1 MCLELR
7 VEETAEEYKPD
18 AAGNRL
24 EVYESLLLDTSSALW
39 RELLY
44 RKERRNASASATT
57 TATATANATTTATAT
72 ANATANATATASGKE
87 GGAEKGNTVF
97 DIDSEEEKPLPMKDP
112 SRDVGVA
119 AMCET

>member
-44 RKERRNASASATT
+44 RKERRNASANANA
-57 TATATANATTTATAT
+57 TATATANA
-72 ANATANATATASGKE
+72 NATATATASGKE
-87 GGAEKGNTVF
+87 GEAEKGNTVF
-97 DIDSEEEKPLPMKDP
+97 DIDSEEEKPLPVKDP

>member
-44 RKERRNASASATT
+44 RKERRNASASAT
-57 TATATANATTTATAT
+57 AT
-72 ANATANATATASGKE
+72 ANATANATATASAKE

-97 DIDSEEEKPLPMKDP
+97 DIDSEEEKPLPVKDP

>member
-44 RKERRNASASATT
+44 RKERRNASVS
-57 TATATANATTTATAT
+57 ATAT
-72 ANATANATATASGKE
+72 ATANATATASGKE
-87 GGAEKGNTVF
+87 GEAEKGNTVF
-97 DIDSEEEKPLPMKDP
+97 DIDSEEEKPLPVKDP

>member
-44 RKERRNASASATT
+44 RKERRNASA
-57 TATATANATTTATAT
+57 N
-72 ANATANATATASGKE
+72 ANATANATATATASGKE
-87 GGAEKGNTVF
+87 GEAEKGNTVF
-97 DIDSEEEKPLPMKDP
+97 DIDSEEEKPLPVKDP

-119 AMCET
+119 VMCET

>member
-44 RKERRNASASATT
+44 RKERRNASASANAS
-57 TATATANATTTATAT
+57 ATAT
-72 ANATANATATASGKE
+72 ATATASGKE
-87 GGAEKGNTVF
+87 GEAEKGNTVF
-97 DIDSEEEKPLPMKDP
+97 DIDSEEEKPLPVKDP

>member
-24 EVYESLLLDTSSALW
+24 EGYESLLLDTSSALW

-44 RKERRNASASATT
+44 RKERRNASAT
-57 TATATANATTTATAT
+57 
-72 ANATANATATASGKE
+72 ATATASGKE
-87 GGAEKGNTVF
+87 GEAEKGNTVF
-97 DIDSEEEKPLPMKDP
+97 DIDSEEEKPLPVKDP

>member
-44 RKERRNASASATT
+44 RKERRNASANA
-57 TATATANATTTATAT
+57 TATATASA
-72 ANATANATATASGKE
+72 KE
-87 GGAEKGNTVF
+87 GEAEKGNTVF
-97 DIDSEEEKPLPMKDP
+97 DIDSEEEKPLPVKDP

>member
-44 RKERRNASASATT
+44 RKERRNASASVSVNA
-57 TATATANATTTATAT
+57 TATATA
-72 ANATANATATASGKE
+72 TASAKE
-87 GGAEKGNTVF
+87 GETEKGNTVF
-97 DIDSEEEKPLPMKDP
+97 DIDSEEEKPLPVKDP

>member
-1 MCLELR
+1 MCLELC

-44 RKERRNASASATT
+44 RKERRNASVSANASAN
-57 TATATANATTTATAT
+57 AN
-72 ANATANATATASGKE
+72 ANATATASVKE
-87 GGAEKGNTVF
+87 GETEKGNTVF
-97 DIDSEEEKPLPMKDP
+97 DIDSEEEKPLPVKDP

-119 AMCET
+119 AVCEA

>member
-44 RKERRNASASATT
+44 RKERRNASASVSVN
-57 TATATANATTTATAT
+57 ATAT
-72 ANATANATATASGKE
+72 ATATASGKE
-87 GGAEKGNTVF
+87 GEAEKGNTVF
-97 DIDSEEEKPLPMKDP
+97 DIDSEEEKPLPVKDP

-119 AMCET
+119 ATCEA

>member
-44 RKERRNASASATT
+44 RKERRNASASAT
-57 TATATANATTTATAT
+57 ATAT
-72 ANATANATATASGKE
+72 ATANATATASGKE
-87 GGAEKGNTVF
+87 GEAEKGNTVF

>member
-44 RKERRNASASATT
+44 RKERRNASASAT
-57 TATATANATTTATAT
+57 AT
-72 ANATANATATASGKE
+72 ATANATATASGKE
-87 GGAEKGNTVF
+87 GEAEKGNTVF
-97 DIDSEEEKPLPMKDP
+97 DIDSEEEKPLPVKDP

>member
-44 RKERRNASASATT
+44 RKERRNASA
-57 TATATANATTTATAT
+57 N
-72 ANATANATATASGKE
+72 ANATATATATATASAKE
-87 GGAEKGNTVF
+87 GEAEKGNTVF
-97 DIDSEEEKPLPMKDP
+97 DIDSEEEKPLPVKDP

>member
-44 RKERRNASASATT
+44 RKERRNASASAT
-57 TATATANATTTATAT
+57 
-72 ANATANATATASGKE
+72 ATATASGKE
-87 GGAEKGNTVF
+87 GEAEKGNTVF
-97 DIDSEEEKPLPMKDP
+97 DIDSEEEKPLPVKDP

-119 AMCET
+119 AMCEA

>member
-44 RKERRNASASATT
+44 RKERRNASAT
-57 TATATANATTTATAT
+57 
-72 ANATANATATASGKE
+72 ATATASGKE
-87 GGAEKGNTVF
+87 GEAEKGNTVF
-97 DIDSEEEKPLPMKDP
+97 DIDSEEEKPLPVKDP

>member
-44 RKERRNASASATT
+44 RKERRNASASVSVN
-57 TATATANATTTATAT
+57 AN
-72 ANATANATATASGKE
+72 ANATATATATASGKE
-87 GGAEKGNTVF
+87 GEAEKGNTVF
-97 DIDSEEEKPLPMKDP
+97 DIDSEEEKPLPVKDP

-119 AMCET
+119 ATCEA

>member
-44 RKERRNASASATT
+44 RKERRNASASAT
-57 TATATANATTTATAT
+57 ATANATATT
-72 ANATANATATASGKE
+72 TANATATASGKE
-87 GGAEKGNTVF
+87 GEAEKGNTVF

>member
-44 RKERRNASASATT
+44 RKERRNASA
-57 TATATANATTTATAT
+57 TATAT
-72 ANATANATATASGKE
+72 ANATATATASGKE
-87 GGAEKGNTVF
+87 GEAEKGNTVF
-97 DIDSEEEKPLPMKDP
+97 DIDSEEEKPLPVKDP

>member
-44 RKERRNASASATT
+44 RKERRNASAN
-57 TATATANATTTATAT
+57 AN
-72 ANATANATATASGKE
+72 ANATANATATATASGKE
-87 GGAEKGNTVF
+87 GEAEKGNTVF
-97 DIDSEEEKPLPMKDP
+97 DIDSEEEKPLPVKDP

>member
-44 RKERRNASASATT
+44 RKERRNATANANASASAT
-57 TATATANATTTATAT
+57 
-72 ANATANATATASGKE
+72 ATATASGKE
-87 GGAEKGNTVF
+87 GEAEKGNTVF
-97 DIDSEEEKPLPMKDP
+97 DIDSEEEKPLPVKDP

-119 AMCET
+119 AMCEA

>member
-44 RKERRNASASATT
+44 RKERRNASASAT
-57 TATATANATTTATAT
+57 AT
-72 ANATANATATASGKE
+72 ATANATATASGKE

-97 DIDSEEEKPLPMKDP
+97 DIDSEEEKPLPVKDP

>member
-44 RKERRNASASATT
+44 RKERRNASASVSVN
-57 TATATANATTTATAT
+57 ATAT
-72 ANATANATATASGKE
+72 ATATASGKE
-87 GGAEKGNTVF
+87 GEAEKGNTVF
-97 DIDSEEEKPLPMKDP
+97 DIDSEEEKPLPVKDP

-119 AMCET
+119 AMCEA

>member
-57 TATATANATTTATAT
+57 TATATANAT
-72 ANATANATATASGKE
+72 ANATATASGKE
-87 GGAEKGNTVF
+87 GEAEKGNTVF
-97 DIDSEEEKPLPMKDP
+97 DIDSEEEKPLPVKDP

>member
-44 RKERRNASASATT
+44 RKERRNASASVSVN
-57 TATATANATTTATAT
+57 AN
-72 ANATANATATASGKE
+72 ANATANATASGKE
-87 GGAEKGNTVF
+87 GETEKGNTVF
-97 DIDSEEEKPLPMKDP
+97 DIDSEEEKPLPVKDP

>member
-44 RKERRNASASATT
+44 RKERRNASAN
-57 TATATANATTTATAT
+57 ATAT
-72 ANATANATATASGKE
+72 ATANATATASGKE
-87 GGAEKGNTVF
+87 GEAEKGNTVF
-97 DIDSEEEKPLPMKDP
+97 DIDSEEEKPLPVKDP

>member
-44 RKERRNASASATT
+44 RKERRNASASAT
-57 TATATANATTTATAT
+57 ATATAT

-87 GGAEKGNTVF
+87 GEAEKGNTVF
-97 DIDSEEEKPLPMKDP
+97 DIDSEEEKPLPVKDP

>member
-44 RKERRNASASATT
+44 RKERRNASASAT
-57 TATATANATTTATAT
+57 AT
-72 ANATANATATASGKE
+72 ANATANATATATATASAKE
-87 GGAEKGNTVF
+87 GEAEKGNTVF
-97 DIDSEEEKPLPMKDP
+97 DIDSEEEKPLPVKDP

>member
-44 RKERRNASASATT
+44 RKERRNASASVSVN
-57 TATATANATTTATAT
+57 ATAT
-72 ANATANATATASGKE
+72 ATATASGKE
-87 GGAEKGNTVF
+87 GETEKGNTVF
-97 DIDSEEEKPLPMKDP
+97 DIDSEEEKPLPVKDP

-119 AMCET
+119 AMCEA

>member
-44 RKERRNASASATT
+44 RKERRNASAN
-57 TATATANATTTATAT
+57 ATANAS
-72 ANATANATATASGKE
+72 ANATATASGKE
-87 GGAEKGNTVF
+87 GEAEKGNTVF
-97 DIDSEEEKPLPMKDP
+97 DIDSEEEKPLPVKDP

>member
-18 AAGNRL
+18 TAGNRL

-44 RKERRNASASATT
+44 RKERRNASASAT
-57 TATATANATTTATAT
+57 AT
-72 ANATANATATASGKE
+72 ATANATATASGKE
-87 GGAEKGNTVF
+87 GEAEKGNTVF
-97 DIDSEEEKPLPMKDP
+97 DIDSEEEKPLPVKDP

>member
-44 RKERRNASASATT
+44 RKERRNASASAT
-57 TATATANATTTATAT
+57 AT
-72 ANATANATATASGKE
+72 ANATANATATATATASGKE

-97 DIDSEEEKPLPMKDP
+97 DIDSEEEKPLPVKDP

>member
-44 RKERRNASASATT
+44 RKERRNASASVSVN
-57 TATATANATTTATAT
+57 AN
-72 ANATANATATASGKE
+72 ANATANATASGKE
-87 GGAEKGNTVF
+87 GEAEKGNTVF
-97 DIDSEEEKPLPMKDP
+97 DIDSEEEKPLPVKDP

-119 AMCET
+119 AMCEA